1 MTIKTSRDILLQTPH
16 LQQAADFYRDQLG
29 MRVFLNTPDLIG
41 LDAGTFNLFLDCAP
55 ALGPVFEFL
64 VEDFA
69 ATRRRL
75 LDEGCTLIVEDA
87 TIPRCYLRD
96 PFGLIFNLAADPNAV
111 PAGEEEEI
119 RGNEPPPHY

>member
-1 MTIKTSRDILLQTPH
+1 MNVRTSRDILLQTPH
-16 LQQAADFYRDQLG
+16 LQQAAAFYRNQLG
-29 MRVFLNTPDLIG
+29 MRVFLNTPDLVG
-41 LDAGTFNLFLDCAP
+41 LDAGGFNLFLDCAP
-55 ALGPVFEFL
+55 SLGPVLEFL
-64 VEDFA
+64 VDDFPA
-69 ATRRRL
+69 ARRRL
-75 LDEGCTLIVEDA
+75 LDEGCTLIVEDP